1 MNSNN
6 RAIITFSN
14 NEELIVCEG
23 DMFIPVKLT
32 EHKGEPFTSQTASY
46 EVWNHTHVGLI
57 PSLTEMISSSS
68 FFSKIENQDVI
79 YASSAVVKI
88 ANI

>member
-1 MNSNN
+1 MSRS

-14 NEELIVCEG
+14 NEELTVYEG
-23 DMFIPVKLT
+23 DMFIPVNVVNFKD
-32 EHKGEPFTSQTASY
+32 GQSTSQSEPY
-46 EVWNHTHVGLI
+46 KVWQHTHVGFI

-68 FFSKIENQDVI
+68 FFSKVDNQDVV
-79 YASSAVVKI
+79 YSSSAVVKI